1 MAKDDN
7 TTAKENLQKLKGLM
21 PTLNYEDNFK
31 QWQSITQEI
40 LEEAFGANS
49 EKVRAF
55 KEINYTPLFMSTYMS
70 IDKMQELFARGLSQ
84 AEALLNEAITELKQ
98 P

>member
-1 MAKDDN
+1 MAKGEHVE
-7 TTAKENLQKLKGLM
+7 AIENLKKLKDMM
-21 PTLNYEDNFK
+21 PTLSYENNFK

-40 LEEAFGANS
+40 LEEAFGPSS

-70 IDKMQELFARGLSQ
+70 IDKMQELFARGLAQ
-84 AEALLNEAITELKQ
+84 AEALLNEAITELQQ

>member
-1 MAKDDN
+1 MAKGDN
-7 TTAKENLQKLKGLM
+7 ATAIENLQKLKGLM

-40 LEEAFGANS
+40 LEETFGANS

>member
-1 MAKDDN
+1 VAKGDN
-7 TTAKENLQKLKGLM
+7 ATAIENLQKLKGLM

-55 KEINYTPLFMSTYMS
+55 KKINYTPLFMSTYMS
-70 IDKMQELFARGLSQ
+70 IDKMQELFTRGLSQ
-84 AEALLNEAITELKQ
+84 AEALLNEAITELK
-98 P
+98 